1 MNKNNVPTD
10 YKQTPLASW
19 NDGSRSTRKAD
30 NCHLYGLNWVIS
42 DGDATG
48 IKEIYLWDP
57 PKA

>member
-1 MNKNNVPTD
+1 MKKGNDHTD
-10 YKQTPLASW
+10 YKQNPLALW
-19 NDGSRSTRKAD
+19 NDGSRSSRKAD

-48 IKEIYLWDP
+48 IKETYPWDP